1 MAIKRIGEILSQMV
15 PLTLHDI
22 EEILQEQNASNT
34 KKSFGN
40 IALSMGL
47 CRPEHVWRAWCG
59 QLVDGPPR
67 KIDLD
72 RAGVDTQALSCISR
86 EIAEQLNVIPVR
98 VLGNIL
104 IVAISSDA
112 IGLAATHL
120 PSRVNKELRFAI
132 ADPAAIR
139 RALAKYYPALQAAS

>member
-1 MAIKRIGEILSQMV
+1 MATKRIGEILSQMV
-15 PLTLHDI
+15 PLSLHDI

-34 KKSFGN
+34 KKSFGD

-72 RAGVDTQALSCISR
+72 RAGVDTQALSCISP
-86 EIAEQLNVIPVR
+86 ELAQELHVIPVR

-104 IVAISSDA
+104 IVAISADA
-112 IGLAATHL
+112 IGLAATQL

-132 ADPAAIR
+132 ADRSAIH
-139 RALAKYYPALQAAS
+139 RALAKYYPALQEVN